1 MLKEI
6 GRVVGSPFWWRN
18 GRGRDGG
25 EMENVQQRGYSRRR
39 FEDWFSIPLVSGDDI
54 DWSAT
59 SQSHEEYYASSTPV
73 HAAVRVLAEAV
84 SRPPLEVWMRRSPG
98 AEPELAG
105 AGHPMQQLLDRPN
118 DVWDGGQLLRTIEG
132 RLSLWGSAFVALSR
146 DGDGVPYEMWP
157 LRPREVRVVGDDDDR
172 GVRGFVHETVEGR
185 VAYLPEEMLWFR
197 RFNPM
202 RSLAGFS
209 SMTPARAA
217 VDMGSEAIQF
227 NRRFYLHS
235 AMPSDVV
242 VTYGATFSDGA
253 IDRLM
258 DHWNQRLIDPD
269 SAHKPIFLGEGMDMK
284 RLGAK
289 QSQSEFISALRWS
302 VEEVSRAFGVPK
314 VFLSEFEDATLAN
327 VRTMEQFLWRNTIIP
342 ELKMLEDGINHR
354 LAPHFSEFPGEL
366 FVRFNLS
373 DVEAVQESQ
382 SDRAERLSKLVGAGI
397 LSVEEARREL
407 DV

>member
-6 GRVVGSPFWWRN
+6 GRAVSMPFWR
-18 GRGRDGG
+18 RRDGG
-25 EMENVQQRGYSRRR
+25 EIEEYRRRGYSSRRLN
-39 FEDWFSIPLVSGDDI
+39 DWLSIPLVTGGGI

-59 SQSHEEYYASSTPV
+59 NHEDYYASSSAV
-73 HAAVRVLAEAV
+73 HAAVRVLAEAI
-84 SRPPLEVWMRRSPG
+84 SRPPLEVWRRGTPD
-98 AEPELAG
+98 AEPELVG
-105 AGHPMQQLLDRPN
+105 VDHPMQRLLDRPN
-118 DVWDGGQLLRTIEG
+118 DTWDGGQMLRSIEG
-132 RLSLWGSAFVALSR
+132 RLSLWGSAFVGLSR

-157 LRPREVRVVGDDDDR
+157 IRPTEVRVVGGDDDR
-172 GVRGFVHETVEGR
+172 DVRGFVHESADGR

-202 RSLAGFS
+202 QSLAGFS

-217 VDMGSEAIQF
+217 VDMGSEALGF
-227 NRRFYLHS
+227 NRRFYVNSSL
-235 AMPSDVV
+235 PSDVV
-242 VTYGATFSDGA
+242 VTFESAFDRA
-253 IDRLM
+253 EIDQLM
-258 DHWNQRLIDPD
+258 DQWDARLSDPD
-269 SAHKPIFLGEGMDMK
+269 RASKPIFLGSGMDMK
-284 RLGAK
+284 RLGAH
-289 QSQSEFISALRWS
+289 QSPAEFLTALRWS

-366 FVRFNLS
+366 HARFNLS
-373 DVEAVQESQ
+373 DVEAIQESQ
-382 SDRAERLSKLVGAGI
+382 SERADRLSTLVGAGI
-397 LSVEEARREL
+397 MSVEEARREL